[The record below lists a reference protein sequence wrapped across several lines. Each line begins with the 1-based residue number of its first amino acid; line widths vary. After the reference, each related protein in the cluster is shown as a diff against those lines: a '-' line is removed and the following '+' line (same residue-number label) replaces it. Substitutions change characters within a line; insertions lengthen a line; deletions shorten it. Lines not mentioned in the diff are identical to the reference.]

1 MFHRFFTS
9 FTILSITA
17 LSLSGCS
24 ASDYFFWQ
32 KETPVTIEAPLI
44 SGEISGGSSD
54 FSHTT
59 QSTDNTAE
67 NVTDKSLVE
76 SEKKERANIL
86 AKRADYLATN
96 NEYREAA

>member
-1 MFHRFFTS
+1 MLHRFFTS
-9 FTILSITA
+9 SVIVSMTA

-24 ASDYFFWQ
+24 ISDYFFWE
-32 KETPVTIEAPLI
+32 KEAPIAIETPLI
-44 SGEISGGSSD
+44 SGEVSGGSSD

-59 QSTDNTAE
+59 QSADNAAE
-67 NVTDKSLVE
+67 NVADKSLVE
-76 SEKKERANIL
+76 GERKERASIL